1 MRVNYHELEGK
12 GWYLLQTNIYSRLG
26 CSHSGLFHIY
36 YLIFS
41 QDTVPEACVCK
52 LYKKMVLPKTE
63 ALLF

>member
-12 GWYLLQTNIYSRLG
+12 GWYLLQTNIHSRVG
-26 CSHSGLFHIY
+26 RSHSGLFHIY

-52 LYKKMVLPKTE
+52 VYKKMVLPKTE